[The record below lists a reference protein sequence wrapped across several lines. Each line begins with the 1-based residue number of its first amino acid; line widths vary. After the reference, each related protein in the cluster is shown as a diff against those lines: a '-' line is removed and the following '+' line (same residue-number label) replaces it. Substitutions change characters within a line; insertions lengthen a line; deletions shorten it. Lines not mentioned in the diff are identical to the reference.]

1 MVYIILICYD
11 WICSC
16 CLYQNILSAQV
27 LYEEEFLSYHGID
40 RTQVFKCGRED
51 GQCLIS
57 MKILQIYVYVMFTF
71 MTLLRIKASTSP
83 RSESDAVESFIQIEN
98 NKVSMLS
105 LRVLVVYDA
114 LNCNGDIEITKGLS
128 GKSNHD
134 LQCCRWLLNGMVC
147 LFLW

>member
-1 MVYIILICYD
+1 M
-11 WICSC
+11 
-16 CLYQNILSAQV
+16 SAQL

-40 RTQVFKCGRED
+40 RTQAFRCDRED
-51 GQCLIS
+51 AQCLIA
-57 MKILQIYVYVMFTF
+57 MKILQIYVYVI
-71 MTLLRIKASTSP
+71 MTLFRINASTSL
-83 RSESDAVESFIQIEN
+83 RSASDAMESFIQIEK

-114 LNCNGDIEITKGLS
+114 LNCNGDIGITKGLS

-147 LFLW
+147 LFLWL